1 MRIVVSREMKKK
13 WSNISNDDFVDS
25 VNIYYINRYL

>member
-1 MRIVVSREMKKK
+1 MKIVVSREMKKK
-13 WSNISNDDFVDS
+13 WSNISNVHVVDS